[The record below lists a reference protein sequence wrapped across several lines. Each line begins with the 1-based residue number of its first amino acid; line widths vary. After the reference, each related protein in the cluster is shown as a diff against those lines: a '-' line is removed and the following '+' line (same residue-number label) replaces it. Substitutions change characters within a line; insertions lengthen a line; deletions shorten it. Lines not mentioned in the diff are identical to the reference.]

1 MARSVGRVWL
11 AGRDGNTS
19 NIGRTCYGGLG
30 SSVHGSLGTPHPPP
44 FFYFFRDTA
53 HCPFTCKH
61 SSTVYLLKMLAK
73 ISLHKSISLTHG
85 FVGRSFQ
92 AGVACVNGG
101 RVLEVGFGLGI
112 SAKYIDGSTSAVT
125 EHVIIEANAE
135 IAAAARL
142 FAETARVKTVVVEG
156 FWQDAVKDGLSLEA
170 QSFDGVSIILWFFLF
185 SMSMR
190 RPWLYAL
197 CVNYCYIYLD
207 I

>member
-1 MARSVGRVWL
+1 M
-11 AGRDGNTS
+11 
-19 NIGRTCYGGLG
+19 
-30 SSVHGSLGTPHPPP
+30 
-44 FFYFFRDTA
+44 
-53 HCPFTCKH
+53 
-61 SSTVYLLKMLAK
+61 
-73 ISLHKSISLTHG
+73 
-85 FVGRSFQ
+85 
-92 AGVACVNGG
+92 
-101 RVLEVGFGLGI
+101 LEVGFGLGI
-112 SAKYIDGSTSAVT
+112 SAKYIDGSNSAVT

-190 RPWLYAL
+190 WLRACTEKPQNEDRVLYAL